1 MWDQVSSATEEY
13 VARIFPSLFWLAV
26 LCVFVMEGEAIFAL
40 AGEVASRVEGEFDTD
55 ALAVAGVVTL
65 IFFVF
70 LSIVHLT
77 KDGPYSTEYRTRLVV
92 VGFFVWLLIIVP
104 VLLVLHSRGIRLAV
118 GSGLF
123 FATAVSFVRFC
134 CWGPPELDY
143 SRVTTQ
149 SQPPQP
155 QQRGRGPFGKHN

>member
-40 AGEVASRVEGEFDTD
+40 AGEVASRVGDDFDTD

-70 LSIVHLT
+70 LGIIHLT

-104 VLLVLHSRGIRLAV
+104 VLLVLHSHGIRLAV

-123 FATAVSFVRFC
+123 IATALSFIGFC
-134 CWGPPELDY
+134 YWGPPELDY
-143 SRVTTQ
+143 SRTATP
-149 SQPPQP
+149 QPPP
-155 QQRGRGPFGKHN
+155 PFNKHS